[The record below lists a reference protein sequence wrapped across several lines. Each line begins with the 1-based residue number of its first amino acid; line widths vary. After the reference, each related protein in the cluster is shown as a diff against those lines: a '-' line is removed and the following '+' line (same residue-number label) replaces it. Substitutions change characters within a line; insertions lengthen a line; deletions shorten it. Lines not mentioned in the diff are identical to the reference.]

1 MATYKVKVNPKMLIW
16 AREDAGYEIDDLP
29 KYLEKVSKWESGED
43 RPTWNELRKLSNKYK
58 RPSVFF
64 LRSKPPE
71 DEEDDLT
78 DYRTVQGDN
87 FDESPE
93 LKLEIRKAKY
103 RRYAFM
109 EIYNDMGVPIPSFSR
124 YKYENKDYKD
134 FAGKIRDI
142 LGVNIKVDGN
152 NIAENIITRITGIK

>member
-1 MATYKVKVNPKMLIW
+1 MTTYKVKVNPQMLIW
-16 AREDAGYEIDDLP
+16 AREDAGYEIEDLP

-78 DYRTVQGDN
+78 DYRTIHGDN

-93 LKLEIRKAKY
+93 SYK
-103 RRYAFM
+103 
-109 EIYNDMGVPIPSFSR
+109 PSDRSLQSTNQLQ
-124 YKYENKDYKD
+124 E
-134 FAGKIRDI
+134 
-142 LGVNIKVDGN
+142 VDLP
-152 NIAENIITRITGIK
+152 EKQMQ